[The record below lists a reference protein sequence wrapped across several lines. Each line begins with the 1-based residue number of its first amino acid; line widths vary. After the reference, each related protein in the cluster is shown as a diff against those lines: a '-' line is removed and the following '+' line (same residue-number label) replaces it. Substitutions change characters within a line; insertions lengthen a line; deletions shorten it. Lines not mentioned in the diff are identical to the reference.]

1 MEIGRRRIQ
10 PGIDDAVRKGLLG
23 EVKYLPEWVL
33 MDTNGVA
40 IFDEVTRLPEF
51 YLAPGLHEL
60 SSLYHKAIAGNL
72 RAESKRWNVIHWI
85 DHPLFDLSLVRELA
99 HAGTVF
105 DYYPVSHSA
114 VNAGGVQNEL
124 GRLGAQVFVKE
135 ATPDFSDAFDE
146 LSLNGNPTLFLVGPA
161 ADGYEL
167 NDLAITL
174 KAVSLR
180 SGKRD
185 RVLLNLD
192 LMKSPAVIEKAYYD
206 YKGVNTLY
214 HKNALIRMNREMGAN
229 FDPQQFEYW
238 PIYDAVTGTCRRYL
252 VSQTEQVVKFSRQ
265 GFQIAFNSWETISV
279 GLSQKYDNEMIHDL
293 LEMSGMD
300 MERSLGDHRQL
311 CTLLMLRSIRM

>member
-1 MEIGRRRIQ
+1 MRRISS
-10 PGIDDAVRKGLLG
+10 
-23 EVKYLPEWVL
+23 
-33 MDTNGVA
+33 
-40 IFDEVTRLPEF
+40 RLPGV
-51 YLAPGLHEL
+51 LNNWQGRLT
-60 SSLYHKAIAGNL
+60 SLERYVLTRTL
-72 RAESKRWNVIHWI
+72 RAVAGALAVIAAVVMLI
-85 DHPLFDLSLVRELA
+85 DFVEISRDIGGRVDMSA
-99 HAGTVF
+99 AGLI
-105 DYYPVSHSA
+105 
-114 VNAGGVQNEL
+114 GL
-124 GRLGAQVFVKE
+124 M
-135 ATPDFSDAFDE
+135 
-146 LSLNGNPTLFLVGPA
+146 
-161 ADGYEL
+161 
-167 NDLAITL
+167 
-174 KAVSLR
+174 
-180 SGKRD
+180 
-185 RVLLNLD
+185 